1 MIGAKVPMAGI
12 AQAMRHR
19 SHAVTAVYARA
30 GTGRLRPLA
39 RPWPAAPSRPEAAT
53 S

>member
-1 MIGAKVPMAGI
+1 MLGAKVPMAGI

-39 RPWPAAPSRPEAAT
+39 RPWPAAPAQPEGET